1 MISRFTAKV
10 LANSLLAGISIA
22 MLTALFVSFHHDEI
36 LKEFGKEWVDDYAQ
50 SMRQEVISA
59 FSQARKTNQT
69 SLLTTLLEQPQW
81 DEVLLDD
88 RAYGLKRA
96 LLLRLCVALE
106 KQRDYRALKKWSLKW
121 LSLTG
126 RDLDARAFWYEAI
139 RHSSEQQEEGL
150 QELITNQHA
159 FPNNNY
165 LAQFLIKA
173 YKEAGDDHLANELLH
188 KTARSEAQIALN
200 AWQVYW
206 ATSNQ
211 NSFSEAQS
219 QYLEPKFKQHNQLL
233 LVTRIPADV
242 ISLRVDPPGGSRI
255 RVYEIEAQIDNQ
267 TVRFPTH
274 TIKKVNQMRREE
286 NSLVAVGQSD
296 PQVYLSIGKYL
307 ESADREKVTVS
318 IRFYVDV
325 VIGEDELPLVDF
337 FDRE

>member
-139 RHSSEQQEEGL
+139 RHFPDEENEGL
-150 QELITNQHA
+150 QGLITNQRA
-159 FPNNNY
+159 FPENNY
-165 LAQFLIKA
+165 LSQFLIKA
-173 YKEAGDDHLANELLH
+173 YKETNNYGLPDQLLQQA
-188 KTARSEAQIALN
+188 ARSEAKTALT
-200 AWQVYW
+200 AWQIYW
-206 ATSNQ
+206 TTSSQ
-211 NSFSEAQS
+211 KKFSKALS
-219 QYLEPKFKQHNQLL
+219 KHLAPKFNHRGQLT
-233 LVTRIPADV
+233 LVTHIPTDAVRLRI
-242 ISLRVDPPGGSRI
+242 DPPRGSHVRI
-255 RVYEIEAQIDNQ
+255 NQIEVQIDNQ
-267 TVRFPTH
+267 IIRFPISTL
-274 TIKKVNQMRREE
+274 KFNQLRREE
-286 NSLVAVGQSD
+286 DGLIADGKLD
-296 PQVYLSIGKYL
+296 PQFYLSIGKYL
-307 ESADREKVTVS
+307 ESADREEVTVS

-325 VIGEDELPLVDF
+325 VLGEDQLPLVDF